1 MYLPTYLLTHACL
14 WERVKRGYR
23 NQGHPTPFAW
33 LLLRATPP
41 SPPVSK
47 QVLHYAAERVGS
59 QIQMHCTLR
68 CAGWTVYVLW
78 HVHCIYPPIRRL
90 NSRCSHLRPSLSR
103 ASSRKG
109 AGVGGG
115 GRVAEGRGARRFCW
129 SRPIV
134 ATLPVV
140 EGKYLAS
147 CMVVCVAWL
156 DRSRAIRVGVG
167 RDASELFTLLR
178 QIFILPRGP
187 SLPNPL
193 AKSHTGDFMNIRQ
206 NKSTPSGWIFG
217 RLKDR
222 PRFSHTHRQIK
233 SNPTDNLT
241 VNPSYFLPPPSPLW
255 PAELNSD
262 PFFFLIEAR
271 NYNKIITK
279 FRSMDNGP
287 SRGGHSQNQVAWPN
301 ETHTKVNARG
311 PPYVPKCSLFPRALP
326 NIKSWHFTL
335 RGC

>member
-1 MYLPTYLLTHACL
+1 
-14 WERVKRGYR
+14 
-23 NQGHPTPFAW
+23 
-33 LLLRATPP
+33 
-41 SPPVSK
+41 
-47 QVLHYAAERVGS
+47 
-59 QIQMHCTLR
+59 
-68 CAGWTVYVLW
+68 
-78 HVHCIYPPIRRL
+78 VHCIYPPIRRL
-90 NSRCSHLRPSLSR
+90 NSRWSHLRPSLSR
-103 ASSRKG
+103 ARSRKW
-109 AGVGGG
+109 VGG
-115 GRVAEGRGARRFCW
+115 RPERRGARRFCW

-140 EGKYLAS
+140 GGKYLTS

-156 DRSRAIRVGVG
+156 DQSRAIRVGE
-167 RDASELFTLLR
+167 RDASELSTLLR

-241 VNPSYFLPPPSPLW
+241 VNPSHFLPPPHAFFFGGPHPPLW

-262 PFFFLIEAR
+262 PFFFLVEAR
-271 NYNKIITK
+271 NYNKTITK

-287 SRGGHSQNQVAWPN
+287 SRGAITKIKWPDP
-301 ETHTKVNARG
+301 TWPIPRWMQGVS
-311 PPYVPKCSLFPRALP
+311 PYVPKCPLFPRALP
-326 NIKSWHFTL
+326 NIKSRPFTL
-335 RGC
+335 QAVSGLSLGPKILWTSALFSYLLKFPSSP